1 MKDPLGEFKMSPP
14 AQYRRPHSTM
24 SFSRRSSLS
33 AGHWLWLMAMC
44 LLLTVTL
51 EARADTALPENTIAP
66 TFTLKDVDGASHP
79 LTEYR
84 DRPVVVFFAC
94 GCQWCHAF
102 GVEWAQMQRSGV
114 LSDAVAPTDP
124 NAPVDESKPPLTLVI
139 FMGDAA
145 AARAYAVSAGL
156 DLKQTV
162 LLPDADYKV
171 TRQYHA
177 LPCPRLYVLDGKGL
191 LRYVNRHADDAPQK
205 AAATVLVAKTID
217 GLRRTTLPPPP
228 APNLTK
234 KPAPKIGKG
243 GKIDSKK

>member
-1 MKDPLGEFKMSPP
+1 MPP
-14 AQYRRPHSTM
+14 SAQYRKLHNTM
-24 SFSRRSSLS
+24 PISRSQRSSSHRGLHLWS
-33 AGHWLWLMAMC
+33 AVTC
-44 LLLTVTL
+44 LLLIV
-51 EARADTALPENTIAP
+51 AVGAFADTALPENKIAP
-66 TFTLKDVDGASHP
+66 TFTLKDVDGVGRL

-84 DRPVVVFFAC
+84 GRPVVVCFAC

-114 LSDAVAPTDP
+114 LADAVAPTDP
-124 NAPVDESKPPLTLVI
+124 NAPVDANKAPLTLVI

-145 AARAYAVSAGL
+145 AARLYAASAGL
-156 DLKQTV
+156 DLKQTI

-177 LPCPRLYVLDGKGL
+177 MPCPRLYVLDGNGL

-205 AAATVLVAKTID
+205 ATAAVLVAKTID

-234 KPAPKIGKG
+234 KPAPRTGKG

>member
-1 MKDPLGEFKMSPP
+1 MSPLAP
-14 AQYRRPHSTM
+14 YRKPNSPM
-24 SFSRRSSLS
+24 SFSRLSSLP
-33 AGHWLWLMAMC
+33 ACLRLWPIVVC
-44 LLLTVTL
+44 LLLAAAFDAV
-51 EARADTALPENTIAP
+51 ADTALPENTIAP
-66 TFTLKDVDGASHP
+66 AFTLKDVDGASHL

-84 DRPVVVFFAC
+84 GRPIVIFFAC

-114 LSDAVAPTDP
+114 LTDATAPTDP
-124 NAPVDESKPPLTLVI
+124 NAPADASKPPLTLVV

-145 AARAYAVSAGL
+145 AARAYAVSTGL

-177 LPCPRLYVLDGKGL
+177 LPCPRLYVLDGSGL

-234 KPAPKIGKG
+234 KPAPKSGKG
-243 GKIDSKK
+243 GKSDSRK